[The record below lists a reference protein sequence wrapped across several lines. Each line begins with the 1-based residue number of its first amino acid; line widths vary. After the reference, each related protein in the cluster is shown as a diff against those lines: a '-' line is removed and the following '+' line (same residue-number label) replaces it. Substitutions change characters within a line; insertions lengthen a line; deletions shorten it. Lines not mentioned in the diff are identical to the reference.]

1 MGARMIETRRRRAGE
16 REGRGE
22 GDRGKT
28 ASSPAHQIIVI
39 TEYYTAVS
47 AVQTPWPIKCGY
59 VPNMVNLNFQ
69 RLLGERRSGL
79 LPFRGEETRR
89 RRGNRDRRKGK

>member
-1 MGARMIETRRRRAGE
+1 VP
-16 REGRGE
+16 
-22 GDRGKT
+22 GKT

-39 TEYYTAVS
+39 TEYYYAAVS

-69 RLLGERRSGL
+69 RPLTPPAPRQAETSGRAAEAGERRM
-79 LPFRGEETRR
+79 RR
-89 RRGNRDRRKGK
+89 RDDGGLAESPRKSD

>member
-16 REGRGE
+16 REGRGGE

-39 TEYYTAVS
+39 TEYYAAVS

-69 RLLGERRSGL
+69 RLPLRETLRTPSLPRRGDE
-79 LPFRGEETRR
+79 EETRER
-89 RRGNRDRRKGK
+89 RQTER